1 MSEEPKDEPNPY
13 APPADA
19 PPEKRKKKKRKA
31 RAEKP
36 CEMLG
41 EVMLVPRDV
50 ELPLVCMKCGGDGG
64 DVVHVKKKFQW
75 TPQWAR
81 FLVMCGGIGAI
92 VMLVTT
98 KRAELM
104 IPLCPLCAKR
114 WQLATTLLIVA
125 VVALVGSIF
134 AIRLPDDPTQ
144 GFVFLVIALVGL
156 IVVSR
161 MMRPRTLQP
170 DLIDVTHVHLKGVH
184 ENACREMCP

>member
-19 PPEKRKKKKRKA
+19 PPEKKRKKRKK
-31 RAEKP
+31 RKP
-36 CEMLG
+36 CEMDG
-41 EVMLVPRDV
+41 EVMLVPHDV

-64 DVVHVKKKFQW
+64 DVAHVKKKFQW

-81 FLVMCGGIGAI
+81 FLVACGGIGAI

-114 WQLATTLLIVA
+114 WRLATTLLVVA
-125 VVALVGSIF
+125 VLALVASVF
-134 AIRLPDDPTQ
+134 AVRVPDDPTQ
-144 GFVFLVIALVGL
+144 GLVFLGVALVGL
-156 IVVSR
+156 VGVSVA
-161 MMRPRTLQP
+161 MRPRLLQP
-170 DLIDVTHVHLKGVH
+170 ARIDETHVHLKGVH